1 MYIYIHTHA
10 RARVHA
16 CRENTKSRLDTTR
29 KVRKHYEGSHHD
41 VIRMVVVVLVVVV
54 VMVLYGRHSVNNCT
68 RWWRRWGIV
77 VLLAEGREGAH
88 DLGWSEYSYL
98 MLIYATAPATTV
110 NDNRRWTLLERLLP
124 FTRIIAMRK
133 RRGGRRRRRRRQ
145 RRGRSCCCARLQGR
159 RLKIFGNIG
168 REGRARRGFLHPTH
182 LLMLITAG

>member
-1 MYIYIHTHA
+1 M
-10 RARVHA
+10 HA

-29 KVRKHYEGSHHD
+29 KVRKHYGGSHHG
-41 VIRMVVVVLVVVV
+41 VIRMVVVVVV

-68 RWWRRWGIV
+68 GWWRGWGVV

-88 DLGWSEYSYL
+88 DLGWSEHSYL
-98 MLIYATAPATTV
+98 MLIYATAPAAIV
-110 NDNRRWTLLERLLP
+110 NDNRGWTLLERLLP

-133 RRGGRRRRRRRQ
+133 RRGRRRRRRRRQ
-145 RRGRSCCCARLQGR
+145 RGGRSCCCARLQGR
-159 RLKIFGNIG
+159 RLKIFRSIG